1 MGDSKMNLRIE
12 VMVSFR
18 VRLGLSCFVF
28 LDFDCF
34 VVSYTLLRSLISCH
48 LIIPFRLFWL
58 ELVYLARS
66 SLSFDLIFLMS
77 SLSSHHLYS
86 HLQYFANHNVKL
98 IRHGRKGRR
107 EHIFLGRARALWLG
121 LYFLEFNP

>member
-1 MGDSKMNLRIE
+1 MGNSKMNLRIE

-48 LIIPFRLFWL
+48 LIISFRLFWL
-58 ELVYLARS
+58 ELVYLTRS
-66 SLSFDLIFLMS
+66 SLSFDFIFFFLMS
-77 SLSSHHLYS
+77 SLSSHNLYS
-86 HLQYFANHNVKL
+86 HLQYFANHNVKTT
-98 IRHGRKGRR
+98 K
-107 EHIFLGRARALWLG
+107 ES
-121 LYFLEFNP
+121 